1 MRAAVIGTNWG
12 QVHKSAL
19 AAAGVDVVAMVG
31 REDDLARLGDL
42 NLDLIT
48 VATPPATHAKVINAL
63 PDVPVLCEKP
73 AVGLGDAG
81 ALDSTRD
88 APIWVNYAFGF
99 LDVAQRAEAALPNL
113 GDLQRVEVCSQV
125 DLASERIGPD
135 LFSEV
140 ATHPWSWVITLLGS
154 PDVESARCVRSADA
168 FTLNTS
174 SDTLD
179 VAIVCREQPGL
190 AGISHEVLFHGSH
203 ARMRVGGSFAV
214 GSHWVFA
221 APTVEW
227 PDGSVDVLG
236 SPETGPPDPW
246 YRANAR
252 SVAAFVAAVS
262 GAPGDSMLFGW
273 SVALGL
279 DRTLQ
284 RALAVG

>member
-1 MRAAVIGTNWG
+1 
-12 QVHKSAL
+12 
-19 AAAGVDVVAMVG
+19 MVG
-31 REDDLARLGDL
+31 RGDNLARLGDL
-42 NLDLIT
+42 HLDLIT
-48 VATPPATHAKVINAL
+48 VATPPGTHAEVINAL

-99 LDVAQRAEAALPNL
+99 LDVARRAEAALPKL
-113 GDLQRVEVCSQV
+113 GDLRRVEVLSQV
-125 DLASERIGPD
+125 DLVSTRIGPD

-154 PDVESARCVRSADA
+154 PDVESARCVRTADA

-174 SDTLD
+174 SDSIE
-179 VAIVCREQPGL
+179 VAIVCREQTGL

-203 ARMRVGGSFAV
+203 ARMRVGGSYAV
-214 GSHWVFA
+214 GSDWVFA
-221 APTVEW
+221 APRVEW
-227 PDGSVDVLG
+227 PDGSVELLG
-236 SPETGPPDPW
+236 SSETGPPDPW
-246 YRANAR
+246 FRANAN
-252 SVAAFVAAVS
+252 SVAAFVAAAG

-284 RALAVG
+284 RALSFG